1 MERYKVYYWRGVDDY
16 SVVYA
21 HNEEEAEQVF
31 RKYNPHR
38 EPLKVTAFPNLPGLT
53 ALYEQ
58 LGFEDEHEYLLAVIE
73 AVQDAGVEEKV
84 AEFLLAK
91 GWDS

>member
-1 MERYKVYYWRGVDDY
+1 MERYKVYYGHGTDDY
-16 SVVYA
+16 SIVYA

-31 RKYNPHR
+31 RKYNPNR
-38 EPLKVTAFPNLPGLT
+38 EPLKVVAFRKLPGLNT
-53 ALYEQ
+53 LYEQ

-84 AEFLLAK
+84 AEFLINK